1 MYFYQY
7 HVCNISCFFIV
18 CLSCISRCILT
29 PANQSIKKNIVVVLN
44 TASTSLSTNSHEE
57 GRRKLGKSHKAGNG
71 NATRGIV
78 WLGRIHWPVI
88 MCTLCSLRS
97 SC

>member
-1 MYFYQY
+1 
-7 HVCNISCFFIV
+7 
-18 CLSCISRCILT
+18 
-29 PANQSIKKNIVVVLN
+29 
-44 TASTSLSTNSHEE
+44 LSTNSHEE